1 MGAVT
6 TDSQPT
12 RLLLIRH
19 GRVDFDNRDFRD
31 AGSPRGPQW
40 DPPLDERGREQ
51 SELLTARL
59 ASIAT
64 PSGVYTSPFRRCL
77 ETIKP
82 YARLSGIE
90 PTVVD
95 DLGEVHVGEWE
106 GVRFED
112 LLAREEDTIRRR
124 LHDQDALFDLAPGG
138 ETGAELRARIHPTV
152 ERIIATTPPGNI
164 VVVAHGGVINAYLG
178 EVMGVPRD
186 MFFFPENTSV
196 STVDIEGDDRHIRFL
211 GDVSHLAL
219 PALFGPPPGALVG
232 EESQAEAS

>member
-1 MGAVT
+1 MGRVT
-6 TDSQPT
+6 PDQRST

-19 GRVDFDNRDFRD
+19 GRVDFDNQDFRD

-40 DPPLDERGREQ
+40 DPPLDARGREQ
-51 SELLTARL
+51 ADLLAVRL
-59 ASIAT
+59 ASIAA
-64 PSGVYTSPFRRCL
+64 PAAVFTSPFRRCRQTL
-77 ETIKP
+77 EP
-82 YARLSGIE
+82 YTRISGIE
-90 PTVVD
+90 PVVVEA
-95 DLGEVHVGEWE
+95 LGEVHVGEWE

-112 LLAREEDTIRRR
+112 LLAREEETVRRR
-124 LHDQDALFDLAPGG
+124 LHDQDALFDVAPGG
-138 ETGAELRARIHPTV
+138 ETGQELRARIHPAV

-196 STVDIEGDDRHIRFL
+196 STVDVEGDERRIRFL

-219 PALFGPPPGALVG
+219 PGLFGPPPDALVG
-232 EESQAEAS
+232 KDFKAEAP